1 MQYKP
6 QHCLFQVTG
15 DTMNRPSKIDGREEQ
30 DSIGMW
36 QACGHVYGKLARDS
50 GLPGADA
57 LVTGGVVRRL
67 LWMGALITLFY
78 YSAKETGSI
87 LREYFTYKVA
97 VAFEYN
103 TNASFDMP
111 DVTICNINPM
121 RKSKLCA
128 LDSSERDMKP
138 ELELRLCGEQQEF
151 SEVSGTGLRV
161 G

>member
-1 MQYKP
+1 
-6 QHCLFQVTG
+6 
-15 DTMNRPSKIDGREEQ
+15 MNRPAEIDGEAEQ
-30 DSIGMW
+30 DSTGIW
-36 QACGHVYGKLARDS
+36 QACGRVYGKLARDS

-57 LVTGGVVRRL
+57 LVTGGPIRRL
-67 LWMGALITLFY
+67 LWMGALVTLCY
-78 YSAKETGSI
+78 YSTKETSSI

-103 TNASFDMP
+103 TNVSFQMP

-138 ELELRLCGEQQEF
+138 DLELRLCGEQQEF
-151 SEVSGTGLRV
+151 SEVSGTRMMV